1 MQKNILIIG
10 GVAAGMKTAARFRRR
25 DSSANIVVIE
35 RGAEVSYGACGFP
48 YYIGDAVKS
57 FAAFD
62 SGPHGKRDE
71 DFFAKVKGVKVLTRH
86 LATKINRQEK
96 TLNVTDLTTKE
107 EKTFPYDKLILAT
120 GSTPTKLNVPG
131 ADLPGVHSFW
141 FPWDVLAVKKELTE
155 YQVKDVAIVGAGMIG
170 MELAENFRKIG
181 LNVHLIELQEQ
192 ILPQMLDKELSDW
205 LLLQLKNSG
214 INFHLGEKTV
224 AILGKDRVE
233 AIQTDKNTFFAQM
246 VIVAVGVQP
255 NSELAAQAGLTLG
268 VKNTVQV
275 NAQMQTSDPDI
286 FAAGD
291 VAENTNLVSGAKVF
305 APMGSTANK
314 HGRVIADYLAGDN
327 VQFPGVLQTGICQIM
342 NFQAGSTGLNRRT
355 APKDMDVIS
364 VTVPGFDRLG
374 YMPGANRIILKL
386 FADRKTRLVIGGQ
399 AVSTGGVDKRLDTLA
414 IALTKHM
421 TLEELGNI
429 DVAYAPPFNMPIDNI
444 ATAANVLLNKIEGRL
459 RGISAPR
466 WQKLKTDPG
475 YTLVDVRTPAEFKTR
490 RIAGCAN
497 IVNIPL
503 TDIREKAPSILTDK
517 KQKYVTSC
525 LIDLR
530 GYEAEVMLR
539 SMGYDVYSLEGG
551 MSAWPYETEQG

>member
-10 GVAAGMKTAARFRRR
+10 GVAAGMKTAARLRRR
-25 DSSANIVVIE
+25 DKSANIVVIE

-48 YYIGDAVKS
+48 YYIGGVVKN

-62 SGPHGKRDE
+62 SGPHGKRDV

-86 LATKINRQEK
+86 LATKINRKEK
-96 TLNVTDLTTKE
+96 TVYVTDLISKE
-107 EKTFPYDKLILAT
+107 EKVFPYDKLILAT

-131 ADLPGVHSFW
+131 SDLPGVHSFW
-141 FPWDVLAVKKELTE
+141 FPWDVLAVKEELTKH
-155 YQVKDVAIVGAGMIG
+155 QVKDVAIVGAGLIG
-170 MELAENFRKIG
+170 MELAENFLQIG

-205 LLLQLKNSG
+205 MLLQMKNSG
-214 INFHLGEKTV
+214 INFHLGERTL

-233 AIQTDKNTFFAQM
+233 AIQTDKNSFPAQM

-255 NSELAAQAGLTLG
+255 NTELAKEAGLALG
-268 VKNTVQV
+268 VKNTIQV
-275 NAQMQTSDPDI
+275 NAHLQTSDPDI

-291 VAENTNLVSGAKVF
+291 CAENTNLINNSKVF

-314 HGRVIADYLAGDN
+314 HGRVIADFLAGDN
-327 VQFPGVLQTGICQIM
+327 VQFPGVLQTGICQVM
-342 NFQAGSTGLNRRT
+342 NLQAGSTGLNRRT
-355 APKDMDVIS
+355 AAKDMDVIS

-386 FADRKTRLVIGGQ
+386 FADRKTHRVIGAQ
-399 AVSTGGVDKRLDTLA
+399 AVGFGCVDKRLDTLA
-414 IALTKHM
+414 IALTKGM
-421 TLEELGNI
+421 TLEELSNI
-429 DVAYAPPFNMPIDNI
+429 DVAYAPPFNGPIDNI

-459 RGISAPR
+459 RGISAPQ
-466 WQKLKTDPG
+466 WQNLKTDPG
-475 YTLVDVRTPAEFKTR
+475 YTLVDVRTPAEYKAK

-503 TDIREKAPSILTDK
+503 TEIREKAASILTDK

-530 GYEAEVMLR
+530 GYEAELMLR
-539 SMGYDVYSLEGG
+539 GMGYDVYSLEGG
-551 MSAWPYETEQG
+551 MTAWPYETEQG